1 MYPGAAPAAAQR
13 RPAPPGKPLFPLPRP
28 PPTIRHMPSPIT
40 SSPLPAGRGLVADI
54 ASLAQDSPP
63 FPVDRVM
70 RLDGFAA
77 ARAAAQ
83 QRIGWAAA
91 FLKAYGLV
99 AREMP
104 VLRSWIAGRLLPRLA
119 TSAESVA
126 VLAVNR
132 SVGDADRLFW
142 ARLPRPEAT
151 PLPALQR
158 FIDRCARQPVEEMF
172 KRQLQL
178 DALPR
183 PLRRLIL
190 RCNLRSTSPKRPSR
204 VGTFS
209 LSTLAGL
216 QASNRFHPTLCTTSL
231 SYSPLE
237 PDGRCVVT
245 LIADHRLLDG
255 AAVALALAR
264 LEQVLETEISAE
276 LRAIRAADAGV
287 SPGRRD
293 RPEAGRGA
301 DPAAAA

>member
-1 MYPGAAPAAAQR
+1 
-13 RPAPPGKPLFPLPRP
+13 
-28 PPTIRHMPSPIT
+28 MPSPIT
-40 SSPLPAGRGLVADI
+40 TAPLPAGRGLVADVAI
-54 ASLAQDSPP
+54 LAKDLPL

-70 RLDGFAA
+70 RLDGCAE
-77 ARAAAQ
+77 ARAAAR
-83 QRIGWAAA
+83 QRVGWAAT

-104 VLRSWIAGRLLPRLA
+104 SLRSWIAGRLATRLA

-132 SVGDADRLFW
+132 RVGDGDRLFW

-151 PLPALQR
+151 PLPVLQR
-158 FIDRCARQPVEEMF
+158 LIDRCAQQPIEEMF

-178 DALPR
+178 DGLPR

-190 RCNLRSTSPKRPSR
+190 RWNLRSTSPKRPAR

-231 SYSPLE
+231 SYGPLE
-237 PDGRCVVT
+237 PDGRCVAT
-245 LIADHRLLDG
+245 LIADHRVLDG

-264 LEQVLETEISAE
+264 LEQVLETEVAAE
-276 LRAIRAADAGV
+276 LRAIRAPAEADV
-287 SPGRRD
+287 SRVRRG
-293 RPEAGRGA
+293 RPEAGRGG